1 MLFEIQNLV
10 AGYGN
15 KQVLHDIS
23 LGINDGEIVSIIG
36 HNGAGKSTT
45 LKAAFGLVKP
55 TSGKVFY
62 NEQDL
67 TDASPAK
74 MLEEGIFH
82 LPQENFLFTD
92 LDVRT
97 NLELSL
103 FTLKDQASLTSRLK
117 TVFDLFPVLEHRQTQ
132 SAGTLSGGERRL
144 LGIAMGLLREPKLL
158 LIDEPSSG
166 LSPIAF
172 KKVITIIEK
181 INRVNQT
188 AILLV
193 EQNVKSAFKIS
204 QRVYVMKAGS
214 IILEETG
221 AKLLQRD
228 SWWDL
233 F

>member
-1 MLFEIQNLV
+1 MFYELKNLV
-10 AGYGN
+10 SGYG
-15 KQVLHDIS
+15 KKKVLHNVS
-23 LGINDGEIVSIIG
+23 LQINEGEIVSLIG

-45 LKAAFGLVKP
+45 LKTAFGLIRTEGGAISFK
-55 TSGKVFY
+55 GK
-62 NEQDL
+62 DL
-67 TDASPAK
+67 TRAYPSR
-74 MLEEGIFH
+74 MIEEGIFH
-82 LPQENFLFTD
+82 LPQENFVFKD
-92 LDVRT
+92 LDVRS

-103 FTLKDQASLTSRLK
+103 FTDSKKASREPEFNR
-117 TVFDLFPVLEHRQTQ
+117 VFQLFPILKKREKQA
-132 SAGTLSGGERRL
+132 AGTLSGGERRL

-166 LSPIAF
+166 LSPVAF
-172 KKVITIIEK
+172 RKVLDTITE
-181 INRVNQT
+181 INKTRNT

-204 QRVYVMKAGS
+204 NRVYVMKAGS

-221 AKLLQRD
+221 ANLLKRE

>member
-1 MLFEIQNLV
+1 
-10 AGYGN
+10 
-15 KQVLHDIS
+15 
-23 LGINDGEIVSIIG
+23 
-36 HNGAGKSTT
+36 
-45 LKAAFGLVKP
+45 
-55 TSGKVFY
+55 
-62 NEQDL
+62 
-67 TDASPAK
+67 
-74 MLEEGIFH
+74 
-82 LPQENFLFTD
+82 
-92 LDVRT
+92 
-97 NLELSL
+97 
-103 FTLKDQASLTSRLK
+103 
-117 TVFDLFPVLEHRQTQ
+117 
-132 SAGTLSGGERRL
+132 
-144 LGIAMGLLREPKLL
+144 MGLLREPKLL

-172 KKVITIIEK
+172 KKVLGIIKK